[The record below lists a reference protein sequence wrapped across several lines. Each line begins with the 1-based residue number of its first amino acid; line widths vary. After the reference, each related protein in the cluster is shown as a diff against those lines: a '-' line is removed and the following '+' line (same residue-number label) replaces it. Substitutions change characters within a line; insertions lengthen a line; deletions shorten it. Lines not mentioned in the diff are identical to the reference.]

1 MVKFLKQT
9 TSCDKLWS
17 FHGLALALHAQA
29 LLDGIVATTW
39 DERTRLVRSVG
50 VENPW
55 RKPVQYVQC
64 TTTTTATATATT
76 PTPPTTTHKQ
86 WQFCPLRFF
95 FPISMTGE
103 WD

>member
-64 TTTTTATATATT
+64 TTTTTATATTHQPFAALGDYLKCFLLLRRLSQIAAT
-76 PTPPTTTHKQ
+76 
-86 WQFCPLRFF
+86 
-95 FPISMTGE
+95 
-103 WD
+103 

>member
-1 MVKFLKQT
+1 MVKRT
-9 TSCDKLWS
+9 TSIDKLWS

-64 TTTTTATATATT
+64 TMYNNNTTQPVAVLPFAG
-76 PTPPTTTHKQ
+76 
-86 WQFCPLRFF
+86 F
-95 FPISMTGE
+95 FPDISMTGE

>member
-1 MVKFLKQT
+1 MVKRT
-9 TSCDKLWS
+9 TSIDKLWS

-64 TTTTTATATATT
+64 TMYNNNTQTVAVLPFA
-76 PTPPTTTHKQ
+76 
-86 WQFCPLRFF
+86 FF
-95 FPISMTGE
+95 FPHISMTGE

>member
-1 MVKFLKQT
+1 MVKRT
-9 TSCDKLWS
+9 TSIDKLWS

-64 TTTTTATATATT
+64 TMYNVQQQQHTNSGSSAL
-76 PTPPTTTHKQ
+76 
-86 WQFCPLRFF
+86 CVFF
-95 FPISMTGE
+95 SAYFY
-103 WD
+103 DR